1 MTYTTKISSKGQ
13 ITIPIAARRQLGLTK
28 TVQVSLQANQ
38 LVITGVPGMQAA
50 WQILDAPAKGKG
62 LSTRER
68 HIAKTMAAKDKLKRG
83 Y

>member
-50 WQILDAPAKGKG
+50 WHILDTPVKGQG
-62 LSTRER
+62 LSKREQQ
-68 HIAKTMAAKDKLKRG
+68 IAKTLAAKDKLKRG